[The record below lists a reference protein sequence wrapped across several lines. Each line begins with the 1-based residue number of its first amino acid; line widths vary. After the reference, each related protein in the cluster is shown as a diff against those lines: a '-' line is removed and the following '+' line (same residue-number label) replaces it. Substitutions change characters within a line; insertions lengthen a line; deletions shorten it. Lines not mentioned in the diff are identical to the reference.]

1 MGSTARSRY
10 EAFHGRGVRE
20 MKQVRFHRLEE
31 GDQLVFLGRAV
42 AIEYQS
48 DKINGTPEGGEGD
61 LAVYRHEFAKGDIL
75 CTDKTG
81 TQLYILG
88 PKLRTTTRGIID

>member
-1 MGSTARSRY
+1 MGSSARSRY
-10 EAFHGRGVRE
+10 EAFHGRRVRE
-20 MKQVRFHRLEE
+20 EKQVRFNFIEST
-31 GDQLVFLGRAV
+31 DQLVFLGKAV
-42 AIEYQS
+42 AIEYES
-48 DKINGTPEGGEGD
+48 DKINGTPVGGEGD
-61 LAVYRHEFAKGDIL
+61 RAVYRHEFARGDIL

>member
-1 MGSTARSRY
+1 
-10 EAFHGRGVRE
+10 
-20 MKQVRFHRLEE
+20 MKQVRFKLLGEK
-31 GDQLVFLGRAV
+31 DAMVFLGRAG
-42 AIEYQS
+42 AIEYES

-61 LAVYRHEFAKGDIL
+61 RAVYRHEFARGDIL

-88 PKLRTTTRGIID
+88 PNIRTTTRGIIN